1 MMEVN
6 LDSGAALLSPSDSP
20 RLMSSNEELKEN
32 EWRFIT
38 TSQSGSSSSLAR
50 TSLIRYSQRWSNR
63 HAAI

>member
-6 LDSGAALLSPSDSP
+6 LDIGAALLSPSDSP
-20 RLMSSNEELKEN
+20 RLISANEELKEN